1 LINHAATF
9 EKKAEIFSNSPTGE
23 LKYFEGPGIG
33 SFIQNVGRLNILYFA
48 IQDFPTLSAMYGPE
62 WGDQLEN
69 EIRMAIINEGTSN
82 LSHDDFH
89 IFSFNAGEFFLLDP
103 TETLNSIQ
111 LQEIAY
117 QIKVNVENIV
127 KSDQIGRTGNSVT
140 INSGYSFFNSAHS
153 NDKLWSGFLSSIGEA
168 RLEAQKDVDI
178 SKLELSNEFC
188 EILTQGDI
196 RCHYQPIVNLS
207 DKTIH
212 GWEALARGPRNSPF
226 RSPLTL
232 FDMAEK
238 LGKLFPLEKLCRE
251 AAISSFGD
259 HRPQHKLFLNIHP
272 RTIIDPNF
280 TAGETKILLDRYG
293 LKPGNIVFEITER
306 HSVKDFK
313 SFRKTLD
320 HYRNQGYLVAID
332 DAGTGY
338 SGLTSIAEIKPDYIK
353 MDKSFIDDI
362 ETNQVNRAIID
373 TFTDFAEKIGG
384 KLIAEGIETQEQA
397 LTVIDMGVHLGQG
410 YFLAMPQREKP
421 ELTDA
426 AMTLRKSSEISPKS
440 STYGIPVKNLV
451 NKIQSVE
458 ADTPVPVVQELF
470 EQQSSLSSVVVVKNK
485 IPCGL
490 IMEHNLNKHL
500 SGKYGVALYS
510 NKPITSVMDD
520 GPLVVDLET
529 TVEKVSQQAMARSRK
544 KAYDDV
550 IITLKDQLMGTVSV
564 QKLLDTLATVQVEM
578 AKGTNPLSGLPGN
591 LDIEKEIDR
600 RMKAHERYSIIYA
613 DLDNFKVY
621 NDTYGFKNGDKII
634 LQISKIIS
642 WATSRHGSGGDF
654 VGHIGGDDFVMVT
667 TPEKAKR
674 ICKSVTRCFKRLARY
689 NYNENDSKN
698 GWMEGKGRDGSISKF
713 PLVSV
718 SLAILDCE
726 PEQTL
731 MEIGEQAA
739 SLKKWAKS
747 IEGNCWVRERRKR

>member
-1 LINHAATF
+1 MLQLLK
-9 EKKAEIFSNSPTGE
+9 KKAADFSENHNDGINI
-23 LKYFEGPGIG
+23 LEGPGIG
-33 SFIQNVGRLNILYFA
+33 SLIQNVGWLNILYFA

-62 WGDQLEN
+62 WADQLEKG
-69 EIRMAIINEGTSN
+69 IRSAITEEGEEN
-82 LSHDDFH
+82 LNHSDFH

-103 TETLNSIQ
+103 TDTMNCSS
-111 LQEIAY
+111 LQELAY
-117 QIKVNVENIV
+117 KFKVNTENKL
-127 KSDQIGRTGNSVT
+127 KSDQIGRIGNNVT
-140 INSGYSFFNSAHS
+140 INSGHSAFKAEHS
-153 NDKLWSGFLSSIGEA
+153 NDKLWSNFLSAIGEA
-168 RLEAQKDVDI
+168 RLEAQKSLDI
-178 SKLELSNEFC
+178 ANLELSNEFN
-188 EILTQGDI
+188 EILISSNI
-196 RCHYQPIVNLS
+196 RSHYQPIVNLN
-207 DKTIH
+207 DKSIH
-212 GWEALARGPRNSPF
+212 GWEALARGPQNSPF

-238 LGKLFPLEKLCRE
+238 LGKLFQLEKLCRE
-251 AAISSFGD
+251 AAIKTFGN
-259 HRPQHKLFLNIHP
+259 HGPQHKLFLNIHP
-272 RTIIDPNF
+272 RTIVDPNF
-280 TAGETKILLDRYG
+280 TTGETKRLLDKWG

-313 SFRKTLD
+313 TFRKTLD

-353 MDKSFIDDI
+353 MDKSFVDNI
-362 ETNQVNRAIID
+362 ETNQVNRALID

-384 KLIAEGIETQEQA
+384 KLIVEGIETQEQA
-397 LTVIDMGVHLGQG
+397 LTLIDMGVHLGQG
-410 YFLAMPQREKP
+410 YFFARPQREKP
-421 ELTDA
+421 QLSDQA
-426 AMTLRKSSEISPKS
+426 LTLRRTSDLIANTG
-440 STYGIPVKNLV
+440 TYGIPVKNLV
-451 NKIQSVE
+451 NKVESVE
-458 ADTPVPVVQELF
+458 SDTPVPMVQQIFKETNALN
-470 EQQSSLSSVVVVKNK
+470 SIVVVKNNY
-485 IPCGL
+485 PCGL
-490 IMEHNLNKHL
+490 VMEYKLNKHL

-510 NKPITSVMDD
+510 NKPISSVMDD
-520 GPLVVDLET
+520 GPLIVDLET

-544 KAYDDV
+544 QAYDDV
-550 IITLKDQLMGTVSV
+550 IVTWQGHLLGTVSV
-564 QKLLDTLATVQVEM
+564 QRLLDTLAHVQVEM

-600 RMKAHERYSIIYA
+600 RMKANEKYSIVYA

-634 LQISKIIS
+634 LQISKIIA
-642 WATSRHGSGGDF
+642 WATKKYGENGDF

-667 TPEKAKR
+667 NPSKAER
-674 ICKSVTRCFKRLARY
+674 ICKSVTRIFKRLVKN
-689 NYNENDSKN
+689 NYNENDAQN

-726 PEQTL
+726 PDQNL

-747 IEGNCWVRERRKR
+747 IEGNCWVRERRRR

>member
-1 LINHAATF
+1 MLQLLK
-9 EKKAEIFSNSPTGE
+9 KKAESLTENSVNGVE
-23 LKYFEGPGIG
+23 YMEGPGIG
-33 SFIQNVGRLNILYFA
+33 SLIQNAGRLNILYFA

-62 WGDQLEN
+62 WAEELEHDIK
-69 EIRMAIINEGTSN
+69 EAITKEGEST
-82 LSHDDFH
+82 LGHDEFH

-103 TETLNSIQ
+103 RESLGSLQ
-111 LQEIAY
+111 LQEFAY
-117 QIKVNVENIV
+117 QLKVNVENRI
-127 KSDQIGRTGNSVT
+127 KSEQIGRTGNNIT
-140 INSGYSFFNSAHS
+140 INSGHSFFYSAQS
-153 NDKLWSGFLSSIGEA
+153 NDMLWSGFLSSIGEA
-168 RLEAQKDVDI
+168 RLEAQKSMDI
-178 SKLELSNEFC
+178 SKLELSNEFSD
-188 EILTQGDI
+188 ILAQGDI

-238 LGKLFPLEKLCRE
+238 LGKLFQLEKQCRE
-251 AAISSFGD
+251 AAISSFGE

-272 RTIIDPNF
+272 RTIVDPNF
-280 TAGETKILLDRYG
+280 TTGETRILLDKFG

-313 SFRKTLD
+313 TFRKTLD

-362 ETNQVNRAIID
+362 ETNQVNRAMID

-384 KLIAEGIETQEQA
+384 KLIVEGIETQAQA
-397 LTVIDMGVHLGQG
+397 LTLIDMGVHLGQG
-410 YFLAMPQREKP
+410 YFLARPQRLKP
-421 ELTDA
+421 QLTGE
-426 AMTLRKSSEISPKS
+426 AMTLKMSKDSIYDNA
-440 STYGIPVKNLV
+440 TYGIPVKNLV
-451 NKIQSVE
+451 NKVESVE

-470 EQQSSLSSVVVVKNK
+470 EQKNALGSIAVVCNK

-490 IMEHNLNKHL
+490 VMEYTLNKHL

-520 GPLVVDLET
+520 DPLMVDLET
-529 TVEKVSQQAMARSRK
+529 TVEKVSQMAMARPRK

-550 IITLKDQLMGTVSV
+550 IITWKGELMGTVSV
-564 QKLLDTLATVQVEM
+564 QRLLDTLASVQVEM
-578 AKGTNPLSGLPGN
+578 AKGTNPLTGLPGN
-591 LDIEKEIDR
+591 LDIEKEIER
-600 RMKAHERYSIIYA
+600 RMRALEKYSIIYA

-634 LQISKIIS
+634 LQIGRLLQWSAK
-642 WATSRHGSGGDF
+642 RHGAGNDF
-654 VGHIGGDDFVMVT
+654 IGHIGGDDFVIVT
-667 TPEKAKR
+667 TPKR
-674 ICKSVTRCFKRLARY
+674 AERVCLSVTRLFKRLVKQ
-689 NYNENDSKN
+689 NYNEIDAAN
-698 GWMEGKGRDGSISKF
+698 GWIEGKGRDGTIAKF

-718 SLAILDCE
+718 SMAILDCE
-726 PEQTL
+726 PDQTL

-747 IEGNCWVRERRKR
+747 IEGNCWVRERRRR

>member
-1 LINHAATF
+1 MLQLLK
-9 EKKAEIFSNSPTGE
+9 KKASSFAESHQDKLNI
-23 LKYFEGPGIG
+23 FEGPGIG
-33 SFIQNVGRLNILYFA
+33 SLIQNVGLLNILYFA

-62 WGDQLEN
+62 WAEQLEA
-69 EIRMAIINEGTSN
+69 EIRSAIQEEGRK
-82 LSHDDFH
+82 LLKHDDFH

-103 TETLNSIQ
+103 TETISNFS
-111 LQEIAY
+111 LQELAY
-117 QIKVNVENIV
+117 QLKVKIENRI
-127 KSDQIGRTGNSVT
+127 KSDQISRTGNSIT
-140 INSGYSFFNSAHS
+140 INSGHSSFKAEHS
-153 NDKLWSGFLSSIGEA
+153 NDKLWSNFLSAIGTA
-168 RLEAQKDVDI
+168 RLEAQKNVDI
-178 SKLELSNEFC
+178 SKLELSNEFN
-188 EILTQGDI
+188 DI
-196 RCHYQPIVNLS
+196 IIGSNVRSHYQPIVNLN
-207 DKTIH
+207 DKSIH
-212 GWEALARGPRNSPF
+212 GWEALARGPQKSPF

-238 LGKLFPLEKLCRE
+238 LGKLFQLEKLCRE
-251 AAISSFGD
+251 AAIRAFGN
-259 HRPQHKLFLNIHP
+259 HSPQHKLFLNIHP
-272 RTIIDPNF
+272 RTIVDPNF
-280 TAGETKILLDRYG
+280 TTGETKRLLDKWG

-313 SFRKTLD
+313 TFRKTLD

-353 MDKSFIDDI
+353 LDKSFVDNI
-362 ETNQVNRAIID
+362 ETNQVNRALID

-384 KLIAEGIETQEQA
+384 KLIVEGIETQEQA
-397 LTVIDMGVHLGQG
+397 ITVTDMGVHLGQG
-410 YFLAMPQREKP
+410 FFFAKPQQEKP
-421 ELTDA
+421 QLSEKAL
-426 AMTLRKSSEISPKS
+426 TLRRTSDRLSNVT
-440 STYGIPVKNLV
+440 TYGIPVKNLV
-451 NKIQSVE
+451 NKVE
-458 ADTPVPVVQELF
+458 FVESDTPVPMVQQLFKESNARNSIVVI
-470 EQQSSLSSVVVVKNK
+470 KNNY
-485 IPCGL
+485 PCGL
-490 IMEHNLNKHL
+490 VMEYNLNKHL

-510 NKPITSVMDD
+510 NKPISSVMDD
-520 GPLVVDLET
+520 GPLIVDLET

-550 IITLKDQLMGTVSV
+550 IVTRKSQLMGTVSV
-564 QKLLDTLATVQVEM
+564 QRLLDTLAHVQVEM

-591 LDIEKEIDR
+591 LDIEKEIGR
-600 RMKAHERYSIIYA
+600 RMKASERYSIIYA

-642 WATSRHGSGGDF
+642 WATKKHGTNGDF

-667 TPEKAKR
+667 NTTKAER
-674 ICKSVTRCFKRLARY
+674 ICKSVTRIFKRLVKQ
-689 NYNENDSKN
+689 NYNEHDAGN
-698 GWMEGKGRDGSISKF
+698 GWMEGKGRDGHVSRF

-726 PEQTL
+726 PDQNL

-747 IEGNCWVRERRKR
+747 IEGNCWVRERRRR

>member
-1 LINHAATF
+1 MLQLLKNKAAPLS
-9 EKKAEIFSNSPTGE
+9 KMSCGNIKC
-23 LKYFEGPGIG
+23 FEGPGIG
-33 SFIQNVGRLNILYFA
+33 SLIQNAGRLNILYFA

-62 WGDQLEN
+62 WAEHLEN
-69 EIRMAIINEGTSN
+69 EIKKYILIEGHTN
-82 LSHDDFH
+82 FHHDDFH
-89 IFSFNAGEFFLLDP
+89 IFSFNPGEFLLLDP
-103 TETLNSIQ
+103 SQILNDSH

-117 QIKVNVENIV
+117 QFKVNIENNV
-127 KSDQIGRTGNSVT
+127 KSDQIGRTGNSIT
-140 INSGYSFFNSAHS
+140 INTGHSFFYAAQS
-153 NDKLWSGFLSSIGEA
+153 NDQLWSGFLSSMGEA
-168 RLEAQKDVDI
+168 RLEAQKNIDI

-188 EILTQGDI
+188 DILIQGDI
-196 RCHYQPIVNLS
+196 RCHYQPIVDLG

-212 GWEALARGPRNSPF
+212 GWEALARGPLNSPF

-238 LGKLFPLEKLCRE
+238 LGKLFPLEKSCRE
-251 AAISSFGD
+251 AAISSFGE

-272 RTIIDPNF
+272 RTIVDPNF
-280 TAGETKILLDRYG
+280 TSGETKRLLEMYD

-313 SFRKTLD
+313 TFRKTLD

-338 SGLTSIAEIKPDYIK
+338 SGLSSIAEIKPDYIK

-373 TFTDFAEKIGG
+373 TFTTFSEKIGG
-384 KLIAEGIETQEQA
+384 KLIVEGIETQSQA

-410 YFLAMPQREKP
+410 FFLAKPAKEKP
-421 ELTDA
+421 QLTDS
-426 AMTLRKSSEISPKS
+426 AMNLRKSAEISLNS

-451 NKIQSVE
+451 NKVE
-458 ADTPVPVVQELF
+458 YVESNTAVPLVQQLF
-470 EQQSSLSSVVVVKNK
+470 AQNNSISSVVVVHNM

-490 IMEHNLNKHL
+490 IMEYNLNKHL

-510 NKPITSVMDD
+510 NKPIKSIMDD
-520 GPLVVDLET
+520 GPLIVDLET
-529 TVEKVSQQAMARSRK
+529 TVENVSQLAMARSRK

-550 IITLKDQLMGTVSV
+550 IVTWKNQLMGTVSV
-564 QKLLDTLATVQVEM
+564 QRLLDTLASVQVEM

-600 RMKAHERYSIIYA
+600 RMKAHEKYSIIYA

-642 WATSRHGSGGDF
+642 WATRKHGSTGDF
-654 VGHIGGDDFVMVT
+654 IGHIGGDDFVMVT
-667 TPEKAKR
+667 TPTKAER
-674 ICKSVTRCFKRLARY
+674 ICKGITRCFKRLAKY
-689 NYNENDSKN
+689 NYNKKDSCE

-731 MEIGEQAA
+731 MEIGEHAA

>member
-1 LINHAATF
+1 MLQLLK
-9 EKKAEIFSNSPTGE
+9 KKAADFSENHDEGINI
-23 LKYFEGPGIG
+23 LEGPGIG
-33 SFIQNVGRLNILYFA
+33 SLIQNVGWLNILYFA

-62 WGDQLEN
+62 WAEQLEKG
-69 EIRMAIINEGTSN
+69 IRSAITEEGEEN
-82 LSHDDFH
+82 LKHSDFH

-103 TETLNSIQ
+103 TDTMNCSS
-111 LQEIAY
+111 LQELAY
-117 QIKVNVENIV
+117 KFKVNTENKL
-127 KSDQIGRTGNSVT
+127 KSDQIGRIGNNVT
-140 INSGYSFFNSAHS
+140 INSGHSAFKAEHS
-153 NDKLWSGFLSSIGEA
+153 NDKLWSNFLSAIGEA
-168 RLEAQKDVDI
+168 RLEAQKSLDI
-178 SKLELSNEFC
+178 TNLELSNEFN
-188 EILTQGDI
+188 EILI
-196 RCHYQPIVNLS
+196 SSNLRSHYQPIVNLN
-207 DKTIH
+207 DKSIH
-212 GWEALARGPRNSPF
+212 GWEALARGPQNSPF

-238 LGKLFPLEKLCRE
+238 LGKLFQLEKLCRE
-251 AAISSFGD
+251 AAIKTFGN
-259 HRPQHKLFLNIHP
+259 HGPQHKLFLNIHP
-272 RTIIDPNF
+272 RTIVDPNF
-280 TAGETKILLDRYG
+280 TTGETKRLLDKWG

-313 SFRKTLD
+313 TFRKTLD

-353 MDKSFIDDI
+353 MDKSFVDNI
-362 ETNQVNRAIID
+362 ETNQVNRALID

-384 KLIAEGIETQEQA
+384 KLIVEGIETQEQA
-397 LTVIDMGVHLGQG
+397 LTLIDMGVHLGQG
-410 YFLAMPQREKP
+410 YFFARPQREKP
-421 ELTDA
+421 QLSDEAL
-426 AMTLRKSSEISPKS
+426 TLRRTSDLIANTG
-440 STYGIPVKNLV
+440 TYGIPVKNLV
-451 NKIQSVE
+451 NKVESVE
-458 ADTPVPVVQELF
+458 SDTPVPMVQQIFKETNALN
-470 EQQSSLSSVVVVKNK
+470 SLVVVKNNY
-485 IPCGL
+485 PCGL
-490 IMEHNLNKHL
+490 VMEYNLNKHL

-510 NKPITSVMDD
+510 NKPISSVMDD
-520 GPLVVDLET
+520 GPLIVDLET

-544 KAYDDV
+544 QAYDDV
-550 IITLKDQLMGTVSV
+550 IVTWQGQLLGTVSV
-564 QKLLDTLATVQVEM
+564 QRLLDTLAHVQVEM

-600 RMKAHERYSIIYA
+600 RMKANEKYSIVYA

-634 LQISKIIS
+634 LQISKIIA
-642 WATSRHGSGGDF
+642 WATKKHGANGDF

-667 TPEKAKR
+667 NPSKAER
-674 ICKSVTRCFKRLARY
+674 ICKSVTRIFKRLVKN
-689 NYNENDSKN
+689 NYNENDAQN

-726 PEQTL
+726 PDQNL

-747 IEGNCWVRERRKR
+747 IEGNCWVRERRRR

>member
-1 LINHAATF
+1 MLQLLN
-9 EKKAEIFSNSPTGE
+9 KKAEFISPSKGGNAH
-23 LKYFEGPGIG
+23 FIEGPGIG
-33 SFIQNVGRLNILYFA
+33 SLIQNVGRLNILYFA

-62 WGDQLEN
+62 WAEHLEN
-69 EIRMAIINEGTSN
+69 EIHTALVSEGNTKLN
-82 LSHDDFH
+82 HDSFH

-103 TETLNSIQ
+103 TEALNRLH
-111 LQEIAY
+111 LQELAY
-117 QIKVNVENIV
+117 QFKVNIENNINT
-127 KSDQIGRTGNSVT
+127 DQIGRTGNSIT
-140 INSGYSFFNSAHS
+140 INSGYSFFYAAQS
-153 NDKLWSGFLSSIGEA
+153 NNQLWSGFLSSIGEA
-168 RLEAQKDVDI
+168 RLEAQKNVDI

-188 EILTQGDI
+188 EILAQENI

-207 DKTIH
+207 DKSIH

-238 LGKLFPLEKLCRE
+238 LGKLFPLEKTCRE
-251 AAISSFGD
+251 AAINSFGE
-259 HRPQHKLFLNIHP
+259 HSPQHKLFLNIHP
-272 RTIIDPNF
+272 RTIVDPNF
-280 TAGETKILLDRYG
+280 TSGETKILLDNYG
-293 LKPGNIVFEITER
+293 LKPANIVFEITER

-313 SFRKTLD
+313 TFRKTLD

-384 KLIAEGIETQEQA
+384 KLIVEGIETQEQA
-397 LTVIDMGVHLGQG
+397 LTVTDMGVHLGQG
-410 YFLAMPQREKP
+410 YFLAMPEKEKP
-421 ELTDA
+421 QLTEA
-426 AMTLRKSSEISPKS
+426 ALNMKRTYENTSGKN
-440 STYGIPVKNLV
+440 TYGIPVKNLV
-451 NKIQSVE
+451 NKVKSVE
-458 ADTPVPVVQELF
+458 PDTPVPVVQEHF
-470 EQQSSLSSVVVVKNK
+470 EQSNSISSVVIVKNK

-490 IMEHNLNKHL
+490 VMEYNLNKHL
-500 SGKYGVALYS
+500 SGKFGVALYS
-510 NKPITSVMDD
+510 NKPISSVMDD
-520 GPLVVDLET
+520 SPLIVDLET
-529 TVEKVSQQAMARSRK
+529 PVEKVSQLAMARSRK

-550 IITLKDQLMGTVSV
+550 IITLKNQLMGTVSV
-564 QKLLDTLATVQVEM
+564 QKLLDTLAHVQVEM
-578 AKGTNPLSGLPGN
+578 AKGTNPLTGLPGN
-591 LDIEKEIDR
+591 LDIEREIDR
-600 RMKAHERYSIIYA
+600 RMKAMEQYSIIYA

-621 NDTYGFKNGDKII
+621 NDTYGFKNGDKIL
-634 LQISKIIS
+634 LQISQVIS
-642 WATSRHGSGGDF
+642 WATQRHGTTEDF

-667 TPEKAKR
+667 TPEKAER
-674 ICKSVTRCFKRLARY
+674 ICQGISRCFKRLAKY
-689 NYNENDSKN
+689 HYNENDVRN
-698 GWMEGKGRDGSISKF
+698 GWMEGRGRDGAIARF

-726 PEQTL
+726 PDQSL

-747 IEGNCWVRERRKR
+747 IEGNCWVRERRSK